1 MRTHT
6 YNQGAADERAIWIRK
21 VRALVRRDTGYVQPS
36 IMELLAWGKKRA
48 ERCAKKPGGI
58 GRK

>member
-1 MRTHT
+1 MKPKT
-6 YNQGAADERAIWIRK
+6 YNEGANDERTVWMRK
-21 VRALVRRDTGYVQPS
+21 VRMLVKRDSGYVQPS

-48 ERCAKKPGGI
+48 ERCNKKPGGI